1 VSNQPLAGIHSE
13 RKAEFIHRHGVAV
26 PRTYGSVSNEYA
38 ALRNG
43 AGIIDLGW
51 LDVLEFVGDDHV
63 EFLQNMI
70 ANDVSTLVEG
80 NGCRS
85 ALLTVQGKLVGDVV
99 ALKQS
104 DRITM
109 LVDGHRHAEVSAH
122 LDTFL
127 IADDVEIID
136 RTQNIGVIGISGP
149 RASDLLEAADLPVP
163 EQMWS
168 HLASGEIRVVRLKL
182 TGERS
187 WGVLAPSEMLPEL
200 WESLEQRGAVS
211 RGAASHGAVSVGTE
225 AFDTVRVES
234 GLPVYGF
241 EATEDRIPLEVGLA
255 ESISTEKGCY
265 LGQETI
271 IRVLHRG
278 KVNRALFGLRF
289 ESNQIPGIPAEITID
304 GKNAGELTSVVQSP
318 HTGTAIGL
326 AVLRTRRIEP
336 GSVVQVTHDDTT
348 LTAHVTELPFV
359 DAPDITDAV

>member
-1 VSNQPLAGIHSE
+1 VSNQSLEGIHNE
-13 RKAEFIHRHGVAV
+13 RKAEITYRHGVAV
-26 PRTYGSVSNEYA
+26 ARSYGSVSNEYT
-38 ALRNG
+38 ALRSG

-51 LDVLEFVGDDHV
+51 FDVLEFVGDDHV

-70 ANDVSTLVEG
+70 SNDVSTLVEG

-85 ALLTVQGKLVGDVV
+85 AVLTVQGKLVGDIV

-122 LDTFL
+122 LDTYL
-127 IADDVEIID
+127 IADDVEIVD
-136 RTQNIGVIGISGP
+136 RTQDMGIIGISGP
-149 RASDLLEAADLPVP
+149 HASDSLKAADLPVP

-168 HLASGEIRVVRLKL
+168 HLESGEIRVVRMKL
-182 TGERS
+182 TGELS
-187 WGVLAPSEMLPEL
+187 WGIVAPIEMLPEL
-200 WESLEQRGAVS
+200 WRSLEQ
-211 RGAASHGAVSVGTE
+211 HGAMSVGTD

-278 KVNRALFGLRF
+278 KVNRALYGLKF
-289 ESNQIPGIPAEITID
+289 ESDQLPDVPAEITID
-304 GKNAGELTSVVQSP
+304 GKNAGELTSIVQSP
-318 HTGTAIGL
+318 RTGSAIGL

-359 DAPDITDAV
+359 DSPDIIDAV